1 MKRRHRHH
9 TSSHI
14 ITHAREVAGISHW
27 SQSVGFPFV
36 VGSHGGFG
44 TCAKQ
49 VWALLV
55 QCAKLVAARD
65 WRQSWSAIRHDIPA
79 GVAAAAIS
87 CDCKAEATGTL
98 LRVPLIG
105 RQAAMGAEVFG
116 EGGGGESGGAGY
128 AIRGCVCRSSWA

>member
-55 QCAKLVAARD
+55 QCAK
-65 WRQSWSAIRHDIPA
+65 SWSAIRHDIPA
-79 GVAAAAIS
+79 GVAAAAIR
-87 CDCKAEATGTL
+87 CDCKAKATGTL

-105 RQAAMGAEVFG
+105 RQAAMGVEVFG
-116 EGGGGESGGAGY
+116 EGEGGESGGAGY
-128 AIRGCVCRSSWA
+128 AIRRGCVCRSSWA